1 MDDTT
6 WIAPS
11 QKNLE
16 EILDIADDF
25 YKITNT
31 AINKDK
37 SKLLTNKK
45 IQQNKVDLQ
54 FGYQTINIEISN
66 TPIRFLG
73 VWISLNRQTHI
84 TQMVAEEI
92 KKFINIVRRKPIT
105 DKQMGYIIN
114 MVLIPLITYHLQNTV
129 LSKNSCDTLMA
140 PVRRIFKNK
149 LRFSSTAPTC
159 LTQGPQFYNVADLWQ
174 TQLKRHSSYLIA
186 IFNSDTLL
194 YKVAKIRLF

>member
-66 TPIRFLG
+66 TPIHFLG

-92 KKFINIVRRKPIT
+92 KKFTNIIKRKPIT

-114 MVLIPLITYHLQNTV
+114 MVLIPLITYRLQNTV
-129 LSKNSCDTLMA
+129 LSKNSCDILMA
-140 PVRRIFKNK
+140 SV
-149 LRFSSTAPTC
+149 
-159 LTQGPQFYNVADLWQ
+159 
-174 TQLKRHSSYLIA
+174 
-186 IFNSDTLL
+186 
-194 YKVAKIRLF
+194 